1 MSGVNNTFN
10 LENGCKISFVTIFF
24 FFYRIFVVY
33 LYHLYLY
40 VGIMKT
46 HASTSDFGSGPVA
59 AVTTDR
65 EAHPK
70 RWIAALVQMC
80 TEKRVGERLTKLG
93 MENYVP
99 TQTEIRQW
107 SDRKKKVE
115 RVVIPMVVFVHTDEK
130 TERSLRM
137 QSFIRKIL
145 TYPGQTA
152 AAVIPD
158 DQIERLKFMLKQSDT
173 PVELLAQNLQVGDKV
188 RIVRGALKGLEGEF
202 FKNVDKSMVAIHIEA
217 LGYACVSVSVEDIEK
232 IER

>member
-1 MSGVNNTFN
+1 M
-10 LENGCKISFVTIFF
+10 
-24 FFYRIFVVY
+24 YR
-33 LYHLYLY
+33 LYLY

-46 HASTSDFGSGPVA
+46 NTSTSDFSSGPVA
-59 AVTTDR
+59 TVTTDR

-70 RWIAALVQMC
+70 RWVAALVQMC
-80 TEKRVGERLTKLG
+80 MEKKVGERLTKLDI
-93 MENYVP
+93 ENYVP
-99 TQTEIRQW
+99 IQTEIRQW

-158 DQIERLKFMLKQSDT
+158 DQIERLKFMLKQSDS
-173 PVELLAQNLQVGDKV
+173 PVEMMEQHLQVGDKV
-188 RIVRGALKGLEGEF
+188 QIVRGALKGLEGELC
-202 FKNVDKSMVAIHIEA
+202 KCVPEKSMVAIRIEG
-217 LGYACVSVSVEDIEK
+217 LGYACVNVSVEDIVLFRE
-232 IER
+232 

>member
-1 MSGVNNTFN
+1 
-10 LENGCKISFVTIFF
+10 
-24 FFYRIFVVY
+24 
-33 LYHLYLY
+33 
-40 VGIMKT
+40 MKT
-46 HASTSDFGSGPVA
+46 NVYSSESELESIVP
-59 AVTTDR
+59 VTTDR

-80 TEKRVGERLTKLG
+80 TEKKVGERLTKLG
-93 MENYVP
+93 VENYVP

-137 QSFIRKIL
+137 HSFIRKIL

-158 DQIERLKFMLKQSDT
+158 DQIDRLKFMLRQSDF
-173 PVELLAQNLQVGDKV
+173 PVEMMEQHLQVGDKV
-188 RIVRGALKGLEGEF
+188 HIVRGALQGLEGELY
-202 FKNVDKSMVAIHIEA
+202 KNVDKSMVAIHIEA